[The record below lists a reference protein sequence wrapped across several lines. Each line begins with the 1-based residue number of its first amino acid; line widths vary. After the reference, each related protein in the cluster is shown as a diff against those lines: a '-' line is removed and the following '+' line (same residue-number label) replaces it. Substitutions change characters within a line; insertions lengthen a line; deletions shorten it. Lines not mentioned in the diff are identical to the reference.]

1 VDDLR
6 AVRPGQAHA
15 DRHPQQLGA
24 RPGRARPVRRRSRC
38 RPGTSAPAQR
48 TRSPGPPPDEVRRAV
63 WRCGDAISTVPACCL
78 HDRTAVRL

>member
-48 TRSPGPPPDEVRRAV
+48 TRSPGPPS
-63 WRCGDAISTVPACCL
+63 WRGPQGRLTLWWRDF
-78 HDRTAVRL
+78 DRTGVLSSWSNSCSP